1 MASISNFRRG
11 MTVNYNDDIYVI
23 TEFQHV
29 TQSRGRAM
37 IKTKLKNV
45 KTGRVIEN
53 TFRTTD
59 KVEEVRLDDKEMQYL
74 YADGE
79 NFHFMNMENYDQV
92 QIPSDIVGDYHKF
105 LKEGMM
111 VKLLFHENTPINIE
125 MPTTVDLV
133 VTEAEPA
140 VKGDTAGNLTKWV
153 TLETQ
158 ARIEVPPFIK
168 QGETIR
174 IDTRTGEYVSR
185 VN

>member
-11 MTVNYNDDIYVI
+11 MTVNYNDDLYII

-53 TFRTTD
+53 TFRSTD

-74 YADGE
+74 YADNE
-79 NFHFMNMENYDQV
+79 NFYFMNMDNYDQV
-92 QIPSDIVGDYHKF
+92 PITADLVGDYHKF

-153 TLETQ
+153 TLETE

-174 IDTRTGEYVSR
+174 IDTRTGAYVSR

>member
-59 KVEEVRLDDKEMQYL
+59 KVEEIRLDDKEMQYL

-79 NFHFMNMENYDQV
+79 NFYFMNMENYDQV
-92 QIPSDIVGDYHKF
+92 QISSDIVGDYHKF

-140 VKGDTAGNLTKWV
+140 IKGDTAGNLTKWV

-168 QGETIR
+168 EGETIR
-174 IDTRTGEYVSR
+174 IDTRSGEYVSR